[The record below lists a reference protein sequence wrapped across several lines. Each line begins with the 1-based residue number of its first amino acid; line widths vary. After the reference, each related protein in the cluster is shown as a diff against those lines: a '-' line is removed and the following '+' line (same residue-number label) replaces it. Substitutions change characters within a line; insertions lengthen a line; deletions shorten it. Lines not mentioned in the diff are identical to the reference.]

1 MSMPP
6 PSSAPPSA
14 GPREHVLVFEAG
26 RAWGRRRAG
35 EDALRLSP
43 SGAVVEYEGMLR
55 APLRL
60 ALGQLQ
66 LGLVD
71 PGPARV
77 GASSGRFP
85 VLRRLSATAVIPR
98 EQGVE
103 GWLWTGS
110 AGSALTVLGDEE
122 DAPNAALLFTKPLG
136 EEAIAVA
143 FAPEAAEEIAARSPL
158 GAPAVHGLLFRVTD
172 TLLAEQTF
180 RRYGL
185 LRPLTDREVPP
196 TLRRSLPTDRPADP
210 AIRSTEDARAS
221 TSVAPPGM
229 G

>member
-6 PSSAPPSA
+6 PTSSAP
-14 GPREHVLVFEAG
+14 REQVLAFESG
-26 RAWGRRRAG
+26 RAWGRKRPG

-43 SGAVVEYEGMLR
+43 LGAVVEHERMLQ

-71 PGPARV
+71 PGPARA
-77 GASSGRFP
+77 GAGTGRFA

-103 GWLWTGS
+103 GWLWTGA
-110 AGSALTVLGDEE
+110 AGSALTVLGDED

-136 EEAIAVA
+136 EEAIAAA
-143 FAPEAAEEIAARSPL
+143 FVPEAAEEIAARSPL
-158 GAPAVHGLLFRVTD
+158 GAPAVHGLLFRVAD
-172 TLLAEQTF
+172 VLLAEQTF

-196 TLRRSLPTDRPADP
+196 TLRRSLPTDRAADP
-210 AIRSTEDARAS
+210 IVRGGEDARAA